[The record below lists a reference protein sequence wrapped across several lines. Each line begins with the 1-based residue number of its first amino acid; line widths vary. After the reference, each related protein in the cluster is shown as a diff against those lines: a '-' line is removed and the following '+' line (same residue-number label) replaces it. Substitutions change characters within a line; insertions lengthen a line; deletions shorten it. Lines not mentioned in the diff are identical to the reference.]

1 MHNYKEAINDLL
13 QDWDD
18 FHSLIPTYRKY
29 VEKIKKLKKEYRSCK
44 DLKVDK
50 ISESFLRDEFPRNN
64 FLNLSTLEEA
74 IDYLNNCTPSQ
85 LETLSRAILREK
97 EGIFYSRLRKWICSA
112 QSRIKAAGK
121 PTTYYY
127 DSTREQERKKTM
139 EQIAASV

>member
-64 FLNLSTLEEA
+64 FLNLSTLDEA

-85 LETLSRAILREK
+85 LETLSKVILYEK
-97 EGIFYSRLRKWICSA
+97 EGVFYTRMRKWIRSA
-112 QSRIKAAGK
+112 QARIKTAGR
-121 PTTYYY
+121 PTSYHYN
-127 DSTREQERKKTM
+127 STLEQERKETM
-139 EQIAASV
+139 KRIVASI